1 MRPIKYI
8 VVHCTETQ
16 PTETLKSLRAKWS
29 EQNKGATPPYHFL
42 VLADGEIVKLNWAGF
57 VASNDFPNNKES
69 VHIAYVG
76 GLNSNGKAADTATQR
91 QKEALF
97 YKLVQLSDDFKDAQ
111 IVGCN
116 DFPEAQTENPCF
128 NVREWIRNYEP
139 DLSMDTEDLLL
150 AA

>member
-29 EQNKGATPPYHFL
+29 EENKGATPPFHFL
-42 VLADGEIVKLNWAGF
+42 VLADGEIEKLSWAGF
-57 VASNDFPNNKES
+57 ITPNDSPNNKES

-76 GLNSNGKAADTATQR
+76 GLNCNGKPADTRTQR

-97 YKLVQLSDDFKDAQ
+97 YKLVQLSDEFRDAQ
-111 IVGCN
+111 IVGCS
-116 DFPEAQTENPCF
+116 DFPEAKNDSPCF
-128 NVREWIRNYEP
+128 DVKEWIRNYEP
-139 DLSMDTEDLLL
+139 DLSVDTEDLLL